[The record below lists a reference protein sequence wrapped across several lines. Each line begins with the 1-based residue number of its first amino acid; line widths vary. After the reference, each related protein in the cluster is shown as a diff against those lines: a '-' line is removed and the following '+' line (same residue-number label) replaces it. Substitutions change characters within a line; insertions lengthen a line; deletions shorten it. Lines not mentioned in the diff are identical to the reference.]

1 MDFYTANLF
10 PAWKGSLLVGS
21 MKEKHVA
28 RLTLASGKVVGEERL
43 FTEVNQRIR
52 DVKVGPDGA
61 VWLLTDEENGQLL
74 RVVPK

>member
-1 MDFYTANLF
+1 M
-10 PAWKGSLLVGS
+10 
-21 MKEKHVA
+21 HVA